1 MQQERLKQTL
11 DWVRRVEATTEKILK
26 SNTKETKSQMHAAAW
41 AKGMLRTSKTLD
53 YALCKTVEKKARMD
67 GSRAHCPDC
76 GTNIRSSDNYCR
88 KCGQRLAREKPKKP
102 YYERYQK
109 KHGGSKSK

>member
-1 MQQERLKQTL
+1 MQQERLKNTL
-11 DWVRRVEATTEKILK
+11 NWVRRVEAATERILK
-26 SNTKETKSQMHAAAW
+26 NNTGETDNQKRATAW
-41 AKGMLRTSKTLD
+41 GKGMLRTYKTLD
-53 YALCKTVEKKARMD
+53 YALCKTIEKKARMD

-76 GTNIRSSDNYCR
+76 GTNIRFSDNYCR
-88 KCGQRLAREKPKKP
+88 KCGQRLAREEAKKP